1 MTAHRL
7 LFNDLLARL
16 GWRFPV
22 LVLWTAVV
30 GLSEGVSIVLLL
42 PLLTRVGIVAAGS
55 QSAANAVIEQALTL
69 AGADSTGKILVLIA
83 VVATAQ
89 MVLSVVLNWWSIR
102 LARSY
107 QARRQLE
114 LFGAFMRAKWTFII
128 DRKAGEMINAIITE
142 CERLGR
148 AFILC
153 LSLFGSAVVAFVYLA
168 LSAFIAWQATLS
180 LIVFALAAALAMT
193 RFYKKSYV
201 SGRSLAPLNAQLQAT
216 LEEQFAGVK
225 YIKASG
231 GLDRVIA
238 QIEPLARK
246 LGDINTAA
254 TALPGTVRGLLE
266 YIALIGLAAILVLTS
281 AGFGLAPG
289 NVIIVLALFGRL
301 FPRLTTVQAQLYSLN
316 VNVHA
321 VQTINMLQTAAESEA
336 ERQDGSSAP
345 LNIAKPTA
353 LAVRNLQVRFGERIV
368 LDQINLTLPIPG
380 MLAIVG
386 RSGAGKSTLVH
397 ALVGLVEPSAGSVR
411 LGPYDLASAPLSAWR
426 RAIGYVP
433 QETILFH
440 ASIRENLTL
449 VNAAASEAEIRI
461 AARRAHALDFI
472 DSLPRGFDTIIGDQ
486 GVKLSGGQRQRLG
499 VARALLI
506 NPALLVL
513 DEAMSALDTESEAE
527 LLRTIEELRKQ
538 IGILLVAHRL
548 SAARTADVVC
558 VFDTG
563 RIVEAGSW
571 NELMSR
577 KKRLYALAEAQSLGE
592 DRAVAVL

>member
-1 MTAHRL
+1 
-7 LFNDLLARL
+7 
-16 GWRFPV
+16 
-22 LVLWTAVV
+22 
-30 GLSEGVSIVLLL
+30 LL

>member
-1 MTAHRL
+1 VTAHRL

>member
-411 LGPYDLASAPLSAWR
+411 LGSYDLASAPLSAWR